1 MMLTSLVQGTCRGCL
16 HSRTV
21 SNLCTLQSSKQY
33 LGHHGKRIVTTQFG
47 QFCIEQR
54 TTKGQRYLA
63 TTSKLM
69 LYSHGSKFEELSQDY
84 IYRHEVTRK
93 YSTAETEQGEIPELD
108 ISTTQPEFTPIYRFP
123 YIVHARMISR
133 FKVYHTIF
141 TFALVPVGVYL
152 YGAGVIPVTA
162 VYTFTGVF
170 TIAGI
175 MLVVVSSLIRKIVGA
190 LYIDRKKESVKLSH
204 LTFWSQR
211 KDEYYKVSEIVPLSD
226 TNEQLSDLFVK
237 LSTFKGDSYYLTMKH
252 GRVLE
257 KEDFMEVVGSYS
269 LK

>member
-1 MMLTSLVQGTCRGCL
+1 MFISLVQGTCRGHL
-16 HSRTV
+16 KSRTV
-21 SNLCTLQSSKQY
+21 SSLYSLQSSNIQH
-33 LGHHGKRIVTTQFG
+33 GHLGKRIITTQSG
-47 QFCIEQR
+47 QFSIEQK
-54 TTKGQRYLA
+54 TTKGHRYLA
-63 TTSKLM
+63 TNRKCM
-69 LYSHGSKFEELSQDY
+69 LNFCGSKFEEWPKDY

-93 YSTAETEQGEIPELD
+93 YCTAETEREIPEPFD
-108 ISTTQPEFTPIYRFP
+108 TSTTQPEFTPIYRFP

-141 TFALVPVGVYL
+141 TFTLVPVAVYL
-152 YGAGVIPVTA
+152 YSAGVVPISA

-170 TIAGI
+170 TVAGI
-175 MLVVVSSLIRKIVGA
+175 MLVVISSLIQKIVGA
-190 LYIDRKKESVKLSH
+190 LYIDRKKETVKLSH
-204 LTFWSQR
+204 LTFWSRR
-211 KDEYYKVSEIVPLSD
+211 KDDYYKVSEIVPLSD

-237 LSTFKGDSYYLTMKH
+237 LSTFTGESYYLTVQH